1 MTTRLF
7 EVTDLQISALRKL
20 RLYHWKQFLKMVRWA
35 QGMENVGH
43 PFDSEFTKNRAIS
56 YRNHATF
63 HMQQVQ
69 VLNDF
74 FPIGDTAGKRCFRKS
89 KLLICFTL

>member
-20 RLYHWKQFLKMVRWA
+20 RLYHWKQYLKMVRWT
-35 QGMENVGH
+35 QGMENVGY
-43 PFDSEFTKNRAIS
+43 PYESEFTKKRAAS
-56 YRNHATF
+56 FRNHATF
-63 HMQQVQ
+63 HMKQVQ

-74 FPIGDTAGKRCFRKS
+74 FQIGDTAEKDALEDPNF
-89 KLLICFTL
+89 